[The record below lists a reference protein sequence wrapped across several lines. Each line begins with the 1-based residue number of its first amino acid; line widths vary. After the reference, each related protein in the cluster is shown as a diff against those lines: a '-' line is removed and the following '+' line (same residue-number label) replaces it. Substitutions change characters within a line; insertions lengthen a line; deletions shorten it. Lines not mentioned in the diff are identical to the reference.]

1 MIPRLA
7 AGAAAIAGFLILAVL
22 MPRQE
27 ASLRRGAG
35 EVWDRDRAI
44 RSAMEFS
51 RQFGVDLT
59 GWHFF
64 VEAERSETL
73 AALAER
79 FPESNVLRAMPPRQV
94 HVVAVAPG
102 GAAGVRID
110 FFENGSPARWNWHSA
125 RRASSAPTPTPP
137 DGSALLPLFAG
148 KNAANFEEQQQ
159 PGDSKGAIRRVWKW
173 NSKVVDGVSDVV
185 EATWRDGM
193 LREVVVRPETSASA
207 KRILRPAGRGLEFL
221 LEPFGVLFTVMAF
234 LVGGWY
240 GLTRLLRRRDH
251 LRFVLWLIL
260 PYALLVAVSLRFGL
274 EHDATAFSA
283 WKNGGVPSDGLGLGE
298 VIQRSLAIAG
308 TLGAGFV
315 LLRGW
320 HITAWSGL
328 LLAGRRRWFG
338 VRTGSEAL
346 TGWLAGPALAAIS
359 YVVAM
364 AWPGAGPVTAC
375 APSWLMDAWPLI
387 SLPAAFV
394 DRHLGALCF
403 FGVLVPWMLRGTQ
416 WPKARVALL
425 VFAGLSLAFGRHG
438 VLEGSVW
445 ASALAAA
452 LVAALAWLL
461 YTRAGLLAVFTALLS
476 ADLARAAV
484 LRTAAGTW
492 TSLESWQAA
501 LGWVAV
507 LCVVAFVE
515 RRGDPASLGELTAE
529 IARRN
534 DPPETADR
542 RPERERLQDDFA
554 VAAAVQRGV
563 LPSQAPAIPGY
574 TLAAECCPA
583 REVGGDLYDFLPLE
597 DGRWALCV
605 ADVSGKGVPAA
616 LYMTLTK
623 GMLAAERALAR
634 DIRRMALSINRH
646 LHESGRRRT
655 FVTMALAA
663 LDPVNHS
670 AEILRAGHNPI
681 LCWHAASAEARFL
694 MPGGMGLGLAPNRT
708 FESTL
713 LTETLQ
719 LEPGD
724 VLLLYSDGLTEA
736 MDPDRAQFGEDRL
749 VDALRRHS
757 SLDAPGLL
765 SALTSELEVFKRGAE
780 PHDDLT
786 ILVLKR
792 NPVS

>member
-1 MIPRLA
+1 MSRRLA
-7 AGAAAIAGFLILAVL
+7 AGTAALAGLLLLAVL
-22 MPRQE
+22 MPRHE
-27 ASLRRGAG
+27 ASLLGDSAASWSR
-35 EVWDRDRAI
+35 ERAV
-44 RSAMEFS
+44 RAAMDFS
-51 RQFGVDLT
+51 RHFGVDLT

-73 AALAER
+73 AAMAER

-110 FFENGSPARWNWHSA
+110 FFENGAPARWNWHSS
-125 RRASSAPTPTPP
+125 RRASSAPAPNPP
-137 DGSALLPLFAG
+137 DVNALLPLFVG
-148 KNAANFEEQQQ
+148 ENAANFEEQKQ
-159 PGDSKGAIRRVWKW
+159 PEDSKGAVRRVWKW
-173 NSKVVDGVSDVV
+173 NSKVVSGVADVV
-185 EATWRDGM
+185 EATWREGT
-193 LREVVVRPETSASA
+193 LREVVVHPETSPSA
-207 KRILRPAGRGLEFL
+207 MRTVRSAGRGLEVL
-221 LEPFGVLFTVMAF
+221 LEPFGVLFTITAF
-234 LVGGWY
+234 VVGGWY

-251 LRFVLWLIL
+251 LRFVFWLLL

-274 EHDATAFSA
+274 EHDAGAFSA
-283 WKNGGVPSDGLGLGE
+283 WKEGGVPGEGLGLGE
-298 VIQRSLAIAG
+298 VVQRSLQIAG

-320 HITAWSGL
+320 QITAWSGL
-328 LLAGRRRWFG
+328 LLAGRRRWFA
-338 VRTGSEAL
+338 VRTGAEVVN
-346 TGWLAGPALAAIS
+346 GWLAGPAIATIAYLVAA
-359 YVVAM
+359 

-375 APSWLMDAWPLI
+375 SPSWLVDSWPLL

-394 DRHLGALCF
+394 DRHVAALCF
-403 FGVLVPWMLRGTQ
+403 FGVLVPWILRGTQ
-416 WPKARVALL
+416 WPKARVAILI
-425 VFAGLSLAFGRHG
+425 FGGWSLAFGRHS
-438 VLEGSVW
+438 VMEGSVW
-445 ASALAAA
+445 ASGLVAA

-476 ADLARAAV
+476 ADLVRAAV
-484 LRTAAGTW
+484 LRAASGSW
-492 TSLESWQAA
+492 TSPEAWQAA
-501 LGWVAV
+501 LGWLAV
-507 LCVVAFVE
+507 LAFAAFVE
-515 RRGDPASLGELTAE
+515 RRGNPASLDELTAE

-534 DPPETADR
+534 DPPPSADQ
-542 RPERERLQDDFA
+542 RPERERLQSDFA

-563 LPSQAPAIPGY
+563 LPASSPSVAGY
-574 TLAAECCPA
+574 TLAAECSPA

-634 DIRRMALSINRH
+634 DIRRMALSINRN

-663 LDPVNHS
+663 LHPEKHS

-681 LCWHAASAEARFL
+681 LWWRSASAEARFL
-694 MPGGMGLGLAPNRT
+694 MPGGMGLGLAPNSVFERT
-708 FESTL
+708 L
-713 LTETLQ
+713 ATETLS
-719 LEPGD
+719 LDPGD

-749 VDALRRHS
+749 VDALRRHA
-757 SLDAPGLL
+757 SLDAPALL
-765 SALTSELEVFKRGAE
+765 SALAGEVERFKRGAE